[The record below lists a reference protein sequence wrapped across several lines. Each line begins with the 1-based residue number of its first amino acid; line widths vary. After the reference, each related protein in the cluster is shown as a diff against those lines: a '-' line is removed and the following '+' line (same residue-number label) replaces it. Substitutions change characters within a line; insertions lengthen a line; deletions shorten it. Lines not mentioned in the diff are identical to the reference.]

1 MENKAPL
8 SDYEN
13 GLRIFARWIARAYLK
28 DLARESKP
36 SVKSPEN
43 QLTAE
48 NNPPD
53 RMAISSEAD
62 TGGDSM
68 DGSDV
73 MPQRLEKLPPRS
85 TSRRGVENEE
95 AKTVRQPL

>member
-43 QLTAE
+43 KLIAGRPEEDPCE
-48 NNPPD
+48 NS
-53 RMAISSEAD
+53 R
-62 TGGDSM
+62 G
-68 DGSDV
+68 GSDV
-73 MPQRLEKLPPRS
+73 TPQRLEKLPPRS
-85 TSRRGVENEE
+85 TSRRGVKNEE